1 MLEQKSPQL
10 LNFSAMQIKYAWSAP
25 QWWLTSQNQIGIGST
40 QLSHSILLILQSF
53 LFIDH
58 IELKCP
64 NSVIVSHPFAP
75 DLHHRSINR
84 FSQRPCILI
93 TTVFV
98 MPISVSWTSE
108 HTHHVNLID
117 PIKHPIQ
124 SNLLVKISR
133 CLPSIRLFPS
143 RSGTSMPDSCP
154 EELWECVQTL
164 VTSGEVWNWISGLY
178 IILTNKTVLQ
188 VWHHFEAPKSLPRK
202 QQFDPFNKTSSQE
215 MLRWPTSVHQLPL
228 VMLKLQAPKKQGKFK
243 TSMKINTKCQLL
255 KNCSIFV
262 D

>member
-1 MLEQKSPQL
+1 MLEQKSPQV

-40 QLSHSILLILQSF
+40 QLSHSISVILQSF

-64 NSVIVSHPFAP
+64 NSVIVSHTFAP

-108 HTHHVNLID
+108 QTHHVNLID

-124 SNLLVKISR
+124 SNLFVTISR

-154 EELWECVQTL
+154 KELWECVQTL

-178 IILTNKTVLQ
+178 TKNLQQKNGPASLTPFWGTEKPAQ
-188 VWHHFEAPKSLPRK
+188 EAAIRPLHKRCCE
-202 QQFDPFNKTSSQE
+202 DPPLYISF
-215 MLRWPTSVHQLPL
+215 PL

-255 KNCSIFV
+255 TNCSIFV